1 MDPKRMRSCKCHDCD
16 RDSCSVHVDGGTQR
30 DGDGILLLVQTQI
43 LAQGHV
49 HGDIGGGASCE
60 ESGDAAFAQAPEY
73 QRIGIAAKGQ
83 AHDEGIADQHHEGHR
98 SHEQEQQLAADGK
111 LETNTPWYDAVV
123 WRSLIRRS
131 SLQEH
136 GLFFRYPD
144 LFDMGLALSGVYDS
158 KFAFGDYMDDL
169 VYQNSPVDY
178 LRNMPW
184 DHYYMDLYRNSQ
196 MIICVGQGA
205 WEDELLAGTRRLD
218 RVLKEKNIPVIAYD
232 RLIMNSDAVSYYA
245 TFDNYMVGTKQGEY
259 IVEALDLENA
269 DGPFNIELVTGDP
282 GDNNAKFFFG
292 GAMDVLQPYI
302 DAGTLV
308 VKSGQTDFETVATA
322 NWSTEAA
329 QTRMDAIISAN
340 YADGTVLDAV
350 LCSNDSTAL
359 GVTNSLEANYTGEW
373 PIITG
378 QDCDVANVKNMIA
391 GKQAMSIFKDTRTLA
406 SKVVEMVDAIM
417 QGGEAPVNDTE
428 TYDNGTGVIPSYLC
442 EPVFADASNYKEL
455 LVDSGYYKE
464 SDLQ

>member
-1 MDPKRMRSCKCHDCD
+1 MKKKLLSM
-16 RDSCSVHVDGGTQR
+16 
-30 DGDGILLLVQTQI
+30 LLVGAMAVSMLVGCGGGETAGTDSGFDAGATANTEADAGATTDDGTDAAGKGKIGVAMPTKDLQRWNQDGANMEAQLKEAGYEVDIQYASNDIATQVSQI
-43 LAQGHV
+43 ENMINSGCELLVIACIDGESLGTVLAQ
-49 HGDIGGGASCE
+49 A
-60 ESGDAAFAQAPEY
+60 
-73 QRIGIAAKGQ
+73 
-83 AHDEGIADQHHEGHR
+83 
-98 SHEQEQQLAADGK
+98 
-111 LETNTPWYDAVV
+111 
-123 WRSLIRRS
+123 
-131 SLQEH
+131 
-136 GLFFRYPD
+136 
-144 LFDMGLALSGVYDS
+144 
-158 KFAFGDYMDDL
+158 
-169 VYQNSPVDY
+169 
-178 LRNMPW
+178 
-184 DHYYMDLYRNSQ
+184 
-196 MIICVGQGA
+196 
-205 WEDELLAGTRRLD
+205 
-218 RVLKEKNIPVIAYD
+218 KEKDIPVIAYD
-232 RLIMNSDAVSYYA
+232 RLIMNSDAVTYYA
-245 TFDNYMVGTKQGEY
+245 TFDNYMVGTKQGQY
-259 IVEALDLENA
+259 IEEQLDLKNA
-269 DGPFNIELVTGDP
+269 TGTYNIELVTGDP
-282 GDNNAKFFFG
+282 GDNNARFFFG
-292 GAMDVLQPYI
+292 GAMAVLQPYI

-308 VKSGQTDFETVATA
+308 VKSGQVDFETVATA

-417 QGGEAPVNDTE
+417 QGGEAPINDTE